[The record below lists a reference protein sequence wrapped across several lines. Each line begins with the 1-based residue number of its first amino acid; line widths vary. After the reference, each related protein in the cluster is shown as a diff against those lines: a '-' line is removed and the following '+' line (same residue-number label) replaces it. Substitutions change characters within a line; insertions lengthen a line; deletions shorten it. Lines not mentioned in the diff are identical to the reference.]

1 MRPQMKTTIL
11 ASMLGLSLALNA
23 ALAIG
28 HLRSLDTNRSTP
40 ADHQASDDYCLLDS
54 LELDAAQQQRLAEMR
69 RRMHEKRT
77 AFWQQA
83 NAIKADLADAI
94 CSVDRNHE
102 GLDVHLERY
111 AKNQAAMQRAVA
123 EHLRDVNAML
133 RPEQR
138 DGFRAL
144 LRTEMFRGIRSVG
157 GEVVD
162 EP

>member
-1 MRPQMKTTIL
+1 MRPQVKTTIL
-11 ASMLGLSLALNA
+11 ASVLGLSLALNA

-28 HLRSLDTNRSTP
+28 HLRSGDTNRSAP
-40 ADHQASDDYCLLDS
+40 AGHQATDAYCLLDT
-54 LELDAAQQQRLAEMR
+54 LDLDAAQQQRLAEMR
-69 RRMHEKRT
+69 RRMHGKRT

-83 NAIKADLADAI
+83 NTIKADLADAI
-94 CSVDRNHE
+94 CSADRNQE
-102 GLDVHLERY
+102 GLDSNLKRY

-144 LRTEMFRGIRSVG
+144 LRTEMFRGIQSLS